1 MSPRKRS
8 AAVAPATPRSAE
20 ESPASKKKR
29 LVRDERELA
38 AALADVKRCGAMMAR
53 ALRRLDEATAWVEE
67 SRREL
72 RE

>member
-20 ESPASKKKR
+20 EAPGSKKRR
-29 LVRDERELA
+29 LARDERELA
-38 AALADVKRCGAMMAR
+38 AAIADVRRCGAAMAR
-53 ALRRLDEATAWVEE
+53 ALRRLDEATDWAEE

-72 RE
+72 TQ